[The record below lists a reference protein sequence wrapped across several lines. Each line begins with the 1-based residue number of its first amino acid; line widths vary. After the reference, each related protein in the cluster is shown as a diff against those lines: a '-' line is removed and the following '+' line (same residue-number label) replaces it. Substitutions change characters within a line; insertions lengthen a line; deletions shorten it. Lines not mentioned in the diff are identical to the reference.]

1 QAQRH
6 LAPVQ
11 ARLRRRLCQ
20 PLQIVEAAG
29 PAKARLQRPPVDRT
43 RLDRPG
49 PAVQPAVGPAEAGH
63 AADMTSAHR
72 PASVGTRMT
81 LAPGG
86 MAIAGAASSVIGAGE
101 LSGAP
106 WPGARPA
113 LRRSISRQRA
123 TFSRCS

>member
-1 QAQRH
+1 S
-6 LAPVQ
+6 LG
-11 ARLRRRLCQ
+11 Q
-20 PLQIVEAAG
+20 PFEIIEAVRA
-29 PAKARLQRPPVDRT
+29 AKTHLQRPAVDRA

-49 PAVQPAVGPAEAGH
+49 PAVEPPVRPAEARH
-63 AADMTSAHR
+63 ARDLARNRVAHR

-86 MAIAGAASSVIGAGE
+86 MAMAGPAASSVIGAGDV
-101 LSGAP
+101 SGAVSP
-106 WPGARPA
+106 AARPA